1 MSTPCDL
8 CHRDHWGTTCAGFPL
23 MLLDDVD
30 EPECPLCHDPRCES
44 ERVCA
49 TCKREAAAYVPMV
62 MGVLDELYW
71 RRVNAEV
78 LAGAPEARTV
88 AIDLSRDPEHDEWCD
103 AGCEA
108 RGHVYE
114 YVSTVGTLA
123 ALGLALGSLA
133 PLAAMLG
140 GWS

>member
-1 MSTPCDL
+1 MTGL
-8 CHRDHWGTTCAGFPL
+8 CLDCNQPAHVGLSCSGFPL
-23 MLLDDVD
+23 MLLDEP
-30 EPECPLCHDPRCES
+30 EPECHCGAPMNES
-44 ERVCA
+44 DIACTACR
-49 TCKREAAAYVPMV
+49 REAAAYVPMV
-62 MGVLDELYW
+62 MAGLDELYW

-133 PLAAMLG
+133 PLVRMLG
-140 GWS
+140 GVA